1 MKASDWDALAAAVT
15 SFSADNT
22 SHSDMNAVE
31 TITDCVKRLIADFP
45 SSFGDTIPA
54 FIYMGEVNW
63 YLAGPVQCARAASVR
78 PVAPGTAGRGQPS
91 NVLL

>member
-45 SSFGDTIPA
+45 SSSLI
-54 FIYMGEVNW
+54 
-63 YLAGPVQCARAASVR
+63 C
-78 PVAPGTAGRGQPS
+78 
-91 NVLL
+91 